1 MALGKFG
8 PRDWLAGFLN
18 SVSPNAD
25 SGSIYVPAV
34 TLVDSSG
41 NSAQVGVMP
50 VGVTESDHSI
60 SAATGASQLLR
71 PLSTTSNLR
80 KFINSSA
87 TIWYLNPQGGLA
99 ASSGPNII
107 TLNPGDGY
115 YTNARNSVTGLG
127 TANATLVILE
137 S

>member
-8 PRDWLAGFLN
+8 SRDWLAGFRN
-18 SVSPNAD
+18 AVSPNAD
-25 SGSIYVPAV
+25 NGSVYVPAV
-34 TLVDSSG
+34 TLVNADGS
-41 NSAQVGVMP
+41 SAQVSVMP
-50 VGVTESDHSI
+50 VGVIESDYSI
-60 SAATGASQLLR
+60 AAATGATQLLR

-87 TIWYLNPQGGLA
+87 SIWYLNPQGGLA

-115 YTNARNSVTGLG
+115 YTSARNPVTGIG
-127 TANATLVILE
+127 TFNATLVILE